1 MAHEII
7 GKCPVCNQELEVV
20 RLNCRFCGTAIE
32 GSFEICKF
40 CRLDPEQKNF
50 IEVFI
55 KCRGNI
61 KEVERELNISY
72 PTVRSKLDLVI
83 KSLGYEVG
91 TAPEDDKG
99 AKRKEILDMLNS
111 GEISSKDAIKL
122 LKDL

>member
-1 MAHEII
+1 MTHELI
-7 GKCPVCNQELEVV
+7 GKCPVCNQELEVTKMD
-20 RLNCRFCGTAIE
+20 CRFCGTSIQ

-55 KCRGNI
+55 KSRGNI

-72 PTVRSKLDLVI
+72 PTVRSKLDQVI
-83 KSLGYEVG
+83 KSLGYDVNS
-91 TAPEDDKG
+91 APEDDKG
-99 AKRKEILDMLNS
+99 GKRKEILDMLNS
-111 GEISSKDAIKL
+111 GELSSKEAIKL